1 MRWLK
6 GAYMKSVEELNV
18 FKLAHK
24 LTLEIYSS
32 VKSFPEAER
41 FGLVTQLCRA
51 ASSINANLLEGSN
64 RISRKEYR
72 QFVGIARGS
81 AGEVKYHLL
90 LAKDLS
96 YISVEKYEALLS
108 EVNDISKMLSGLI
121 KSLSQGS

>member
-1 MRWLK
+1 
-6 GAYMKSVEELNV
+6 MKSVEELNV